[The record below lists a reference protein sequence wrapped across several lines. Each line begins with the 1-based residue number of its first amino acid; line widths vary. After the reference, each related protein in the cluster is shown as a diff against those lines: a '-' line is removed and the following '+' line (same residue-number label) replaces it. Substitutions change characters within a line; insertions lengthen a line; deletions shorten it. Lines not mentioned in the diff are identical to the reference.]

1 MSTSTIA
8 SIATP
13 ILAEAT
19 GLHNYPVVVVLV
31 ASVESVESAAQVE
44 WAGSAE

>member
-13 ILAEAT
+13 ILAE
-19 GLHNYPVVVVLV
+19 VVVVRAESAESA
-31 ASVESVESAAQVE
+31 ASVELVESAASAASVESAA
-44 WAGSAE
+44 

>member
-13 ILAEAT
+13 MSVE
-19 GLHNYPVVVVLV
+19 VVVVRAESAESAALV
-31 ASVESVESAAQVE
+31 ELVESAA
-44 WAGSAE
+44 